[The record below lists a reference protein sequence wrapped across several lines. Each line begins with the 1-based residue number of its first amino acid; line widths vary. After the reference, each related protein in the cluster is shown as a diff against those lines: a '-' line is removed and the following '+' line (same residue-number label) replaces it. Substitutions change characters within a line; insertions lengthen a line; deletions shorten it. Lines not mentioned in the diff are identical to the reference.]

1 VIFSNFFQHYIFF
14 GEMSVS
20 LNVPVIRR
28 ISQGECIIS
37 LSPMFTYHKFSHFRT
52 LMFRYLTVYFLIFHL
67 TFLHTLVINSH
78 VRDEVLA
85 PLWIDRRRFFRIFFW
100 LSEGLINV
108 FLHKIG
114 IIFLSPVFFTEAPVN
129 RESQWWNWLRSF
141 AVDNVFAE

>member
-1 VIFSNFFQHYIFF
+1 
-14 GEMSVS
+14 
-20 LNVPVIRR
+20 
-28 ISQGECIIS
+28 
-37 LSPMFTYHKFSHFRT
+37 
-52 LMFRYLTVYFLIFHL
+52 
-67 TFLHTLVINSH
+67 LVINSH